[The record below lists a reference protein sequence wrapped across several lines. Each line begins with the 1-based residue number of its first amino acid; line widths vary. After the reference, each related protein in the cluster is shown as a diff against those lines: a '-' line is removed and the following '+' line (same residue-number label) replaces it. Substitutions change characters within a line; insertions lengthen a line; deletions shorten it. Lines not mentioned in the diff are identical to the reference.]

1 MPKSLSNAYVIG
13 STLRV
18 TYALQVVSGLVL
30 TLHYVGTFI
39 GLIEYRRDVVDG
51 TLIRYMHANGASL
64 FLFLM
69 FAHVARRVY
78 YNSSNKKHLWVSRV
92 VILLLSMGAAF
103 LGYVLPYRQ
112 MSYWGATVII
122 NLVSVFSSFL
132 VVLLWGRW
140 VVSEYTL
147 TRFYTLH
154 FLLPLALGALVGG
167 HLLLLHKTR
176 RSSLSYSWVKVG
188 FFSLY
193 FVKDLFMWALAGTI
207 FYAIVFLAPNLLGDA
222 ENYIAANSMVTPVHI
237 KPEWYFLF
245 AYGILRCIPNK
256 AMGVLAL
263 VAAVALP
270 VIYVIRSSTVTIVT
284 FSLIASSFSLLTVCG
299 RMPVATS
306 IYHSSQ
312 ALSESYFTL
321 MVRLA

>member
-1 MPKSLSNAYVIG
+1 MGRFMPKSLSNAYVIG

-30 TLHYVGTFI
+30 TLHYVGTFT

-78 YNSSNKKHLWVSRV
+78 YNSSNKKHLSVSRV

-132 VVLLWGRW
+132 VVLWGRW

-154 FLLPLALGALVGG
+154 FLLPLALGALVRG

-193 FVKDLFMWALAGTI
+193 FVKDLFM
-207 FYAIVFLAPNLLGDA
+207 
-222 ENYIAANSMVTPVHI
+222 
-237 KPEWYFLF
+237 
-245 AYGILRCIPNK
+245 R
-256 AMGVLAL
+256 
-263 VAAVALP
+263 
-270 VIYVIRSSTVTIVT
+270 
-284 FSLIASSFSLLTVCG
+284 
-299 RMPVATS
+299 
-306 IYHSSQ
+306 
-312 ALSESYFTL
+312 
-321 MVRLA
+321 